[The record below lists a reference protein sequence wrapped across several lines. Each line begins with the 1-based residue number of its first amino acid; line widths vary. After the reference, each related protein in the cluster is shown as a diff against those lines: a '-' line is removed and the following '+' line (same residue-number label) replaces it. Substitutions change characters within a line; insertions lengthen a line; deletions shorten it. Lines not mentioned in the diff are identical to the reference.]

1 MTWSTLHQAIRCSRG
16 QKPTGTLAGGAL
28 HLGAVTER
36 KQESA
41 FPTRAVHGGEPRVHP
56 YDALTHPIAQ
66 TATYTFANTAELVA
80 YMEGRIE
87 REEYGRYGNPSVRA
101 VEAKL
106 AELEGVEDAVAF
118 SSGMAAITTAIL
130 ALVKEGSHV
139 VLFADCY
146 RRTRQFVTTFLS
158 RFGVTHSL
166 VPPGDLDALE
176 NAITDKTRLV
186 ISEMPTNPYQTCL
199 DLDRLSAICKR
210 ARAKSLIDSTFATPI
225 NLRPAEHGIDL
236 VVHSATKYLAGHND
250 VLAGVVAG
258 SHALVGLVRD
268 LRHVFGAVLDPH
280 AAYLVA
286 RGMKT
291 LGIRVAQQNKS
302 AQALAELVERH
313 PKVRQVWYPGLS
325 SHPHHEIARKLMSG
339 FGGVVTFELDADLET
354 TGRFVDSLQIPRI
367 GPSLGGVESLVEQP
381 ALMSYFELST
391 EEREAV
397 GIKNSLV
404 RYAVGIEDTDDLLAD
419 MQRALDAL

>member
-1 MTWSTLHQAIRCSRG
+1 MTEKKHD
-16 QKPTGTLAGGAL
+16 
-28 HLGAVTER
+28 
-36 KQESA
+36 SA
-41 FPTRAVHGGEPRVHP
+41 FPTRAVHAGEEREHP
-56 YDALTHPIAQ
+56 YGSLTHPIAQ
-66 TATYTFANTAELVA
+66 TATYTFANTAQLVA

-101 VEAKL
+101 VELKV

-118 SSGMAAITTAIL
+118 SSGMAAVTTSIL

-146 RRTRQFVTTFLS
+146 RRTRQFVTGFLAK
-158 RFGVTHSL
+158 FGVTHTL
-166 VPPGDLDALE
+166 VAPGDLDALE
-176 NAITDKTRLV
+176 GVIQDNTRLV

-199 DLDRLSAICKR
+199 DLDRLSAICKKT
-210 ARAKSLIDSTFATPI
+210 RAKSMIDATFATPI

-258 SHALVGLVRD
+258 NSGLVGLVRE

-280 AAYLVA
+280 AAYLVG

-291 LGIRVAQQNKS
+291 LGIRVAQQNRT
-302 AQALAELVERH
+302 AQALAEMVEQH
-313 PKVRQVWYPGLS
+313 PKVKQVWYPGLP
-325 SHPHHEIARKLMSG
+325 SHPHHAIAKKLMTG
-339 FGGVVTFELDADLET
+339 FGGVVTFEIDGDLEM
-354 TGRFVDSLQIPRI
+354 TGRFIDSLKIPRI

-381 ALMSYFELST
+381 ALMSYFELTT

-404 RYAVGIEDTDDLLAD
+404 RYAVGIEDTDDICND
-419 MQRALDAL
+419 VRRGLDSL